1 MCAVSGSVRGVE
13 ELVTPA
19 AYLPSPPATDER
31 LEAGLGS
38 AAVTH
43 MASSASD
50 RTEPGNKISGD
61 IFVEVC
67 GREFMNAGAT
77 RGTGVEVH
85 TGNEN

>member
-1 MCAVSGSVRGVE
+1 MCVVSGSVRGVE

-19 AYLPSPPATDER
+19 AYLPSPLVTDER
-31 LEAGLGS
+31 PEAGLGS

-43 MASSASD
+43 MASSA
-50 RTEPGNKISGD
+50 RTDPGNKISGD

-85 TGNEN
+85 TWNEN